1 MPLDFN
7 SLIGMSDSSLV
18 LHISDIDCSAI
29 KLLYDNCKRMGYENF
44 NVSNASID
52 VNVWL
57 PNLIDTI
64 SKHVK
69 IITKN
74 NNFVLTKIVGD
85 KFISKMYQC
94 TNKSFDSE
102 ENLIDFI
109 HQVTNLKDIC
119 IFYIVKHI
127 NLIDLKS
134 KYNMSYVE
142 IESEIDVARS
152 KKIDF
157 ITNGN

>member
-1 MPLDFN
+1 MALDFN
-7 SLIGMSDSSLV
+7 TFTSIPDSYV
-18 LHISDIDCSAI
+18 LFINDIDCSAI
-29 KLLYDNCKRMGYENF
+29 KVLYDNCKRMGHENV

-57 PNLIDTI
+57 PNLIDII
-64 SKHVK
+64 SNHVK
-69 IITKN
+69 LITKN
-74 NNFVLTKIVGD
+74 ISFPLTKIVGD

-94 TNKSFDSE
+94 GQKSFDSE
-102 ENLIDFI
+102 EILINFI
-109 HQVTNLKDIC
+109 QQTTKFKDIC

-134 KYNMSYVE
+134 KYTMSYVE
-142 IESEIDVARS
+142 IEPEISISRS

-157 ITNGN
+157 LTEKN